1 MLKKIPQYGTDD
13 YTSTYILLRNL
24 QEAPDRFLLNVL
36 FTQKRVYQSADS
48 AEGDPAWPV
57 LSRKFI
63 YDYSQHI
70 KKCIELYYK
79 LSTPSDS
86 KYSDQ
91 EKVLLEC
98 IGRLHGYNPPAILLA
113 IYWQEKSSK
122 KRVQILEK
130 FEKLL
135 FCQNLVYRSGYSA
148 YQVRTLNSDI
158 YMRYS
163 AGQVGSS
170 ELIEFFEKSIE
181 NIT

>member
-1 MLKKIPQYGTDD
+1 M
-13 YTSTYILLRNL
+13 
-24 QEAPDRFLLNVL
+24 
-36 FTQKRVYQSADS
+36 
-48 AEGDPAWPV
+48 
-57 LSRKFI
+57 
-63 YDYSQHI
+63 
-70 KKCIELYYK
+70 
-79 LSTPSDS
+79 
-86 KYSDQ
+86 
-91 EKVLLEC
+91 EC

-181 NIT
+181 NITREFGWSEIIGEWVKGVQVIMAGGL